1 MNGIHYLPVP
11 HSGLKPYK
19 NLLQNYLTKIVD
31 HSHAQY
37 KLAVEKKAP
46 RVLSNKF

>member
-1 MNGIHYLPVP
+1 MGFIIYQYPIP
-11 HSGLKPYK
+11 ALKPYK
-19 NLLQNYLTKIVD
+19 DLLQNYLTKIVD

-37 KLAVEKKAP
+37 KLAVEKKAT